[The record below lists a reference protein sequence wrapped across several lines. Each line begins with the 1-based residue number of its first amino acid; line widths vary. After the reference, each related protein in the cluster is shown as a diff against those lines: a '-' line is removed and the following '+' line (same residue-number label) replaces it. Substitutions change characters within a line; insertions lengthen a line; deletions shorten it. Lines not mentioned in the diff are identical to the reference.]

1 MTDDTAPLD
10 PLAVLTELHAAAA
23 QMDPDEPMTC
33 SIPAGDL
40 VAMCEALADPVVAG
54 GGSEPSRTVLNL
66 VKVGEDY
73 TEREECGLVHVS
85 LDGPAVEL
93 GPAVFL
99 AFTKL
104 RGGETQAVLGY
115 NLPDLAEAY
124 YHPLHPEARV
134 YVLDGAIVIDHPDL
148 VLTDR
153 GLHEPPREAG
163 DEATASPEV
172 VAPPEQ
178 THPWLLTIY
187 AEEDGEDVV
196 LDLARFRRPANVRK
210 YLREVLSEQY
220 AENPEHAIKAEVKLE
235 QDGEGKLPGIKLTLV
250 DTREDSEKE

>member
-1 MTDDTAPLD
+1 MPDDTGPLD
-10 PLAVLTELHAAAA
+10 PLALLSELHAAAS
-23 QMDPDEPMTC
+23 QEDPDDTILG
-33 SIPAGDL
+33 IPCGDL

-54 GGSEPSRTVLNL
+54 GGVEPSRTVLDL
-66 VKVGEDY
+66 VKVCEDY
-73 TEREECGLVHVS
+73 TEREECGLVHVT

-124 YHPLHPEARV
+124 YHPLHPEAKV

-153 GLHEPPREAG
+153 GLHEPKRKAG
-163 DEATASPEV
+163 DAATASPEV

-178 THPWLLTIY
+178 SHPWLLTIY

-210 YLREVLSEQY
+210 YLREVLAERYEEDAEQ
-220 AENPEHAIKAEVKLE
+220 AIRVEVKLE
-235 QDGEGKLPGIKLTLV
+235 QDGEAKLPGLKLTLR
-250 DTREDSEKE
+250 DTREDSEED